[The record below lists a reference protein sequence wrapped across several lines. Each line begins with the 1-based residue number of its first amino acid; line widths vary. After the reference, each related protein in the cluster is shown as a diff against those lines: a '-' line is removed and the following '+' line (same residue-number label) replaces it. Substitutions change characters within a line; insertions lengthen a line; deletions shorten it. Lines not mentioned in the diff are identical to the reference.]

1 MTSTIIFTLSGSWR
15 NGQEPFSFLVH
26 LPGSKYCTPNICLEN
41 VDFIFTKLI
50 EEHAVLFASVLVFQ
64 DYVNASVLC
73 IGDGLP
79 VISVILQYLN
89 LILGPG

>member
-1 MTSTIIFTLSGSWR
+1 M
-15 NGQEPFSFLVH
+15 H
-26 LPGSKYCTPNICLEN
+26 LPGSKYCTPNTCLEN

-79 VISVILQYLN
+79 VISVILHT
-89 LILGPG
+89 IS

>member
-1 MTSTIIFTLSGSWR
+1 M
-15 NGQEPFSFLVH
+15 
-26 LPGSKYCTPNICLEN
+26 
-41 VDFIFTKLI
+41 IFTKLI

>member
-1 MTSTIIFTLSGSWR
+1 M
-15 NGQEPFSFLVH
+15 
-26 LPGSKYCTPNICLEN
+26 
-41 VDFIFTKLI
+41 FTKLI

-73 IGDGLP
+73 ISDGLP